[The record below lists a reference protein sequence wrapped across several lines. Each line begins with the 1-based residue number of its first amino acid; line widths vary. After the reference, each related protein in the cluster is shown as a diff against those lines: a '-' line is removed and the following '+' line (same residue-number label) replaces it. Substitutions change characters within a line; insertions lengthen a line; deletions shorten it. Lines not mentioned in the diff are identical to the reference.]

1 MINGTSGGGRPLD
14 LSAVAMAVVQQKASP
29 QELLAAWVTATV
41 YCVRPDRPGVFVADT
56 DDGQVVGVCTSLQ
69 ELARFAG
76 ECDWFST
83 TGADLLSQLP
93 PGVDIVLDP
102 SGPAPL
108 RISPGALEARQGLQL
123 NYLSET
129 GEA

>member
-1 MINGTSGGGRPLD
+1 MINGTSDAGHPLD
-14 LSAVAMAVVQQKASP
+14 LSSAAQAVVQQKASA
-29 QELLAAWVTATV
+29 QELLAALVTSTV

-83 TGADLLSQLP
+83 DGADLLSQLP
-93 PGVDIVLDP
+93 AGVDIILDP
-102 SGPAPL
+102 AGPAPL
-108 RISPGALEARQGLQL
+108 RISPEALKAGVGLQL
-123 NYLSET
+123 TRLSET

>member
-1 MINGTSGGGRPLD
+1 MISGTSGRGRPRE
-14 LSAVAMAVVQQKASP
+14 LSATVQAVVQQKASA
-29 QELLAAWVTATV
+29 QELLDALVTSTV
-41 YCVRPDRPGVFVADT
+41 YCVRPDRPGVFVADAG
-56 DDGQVVGVCTSLQ
+56 DGQVVGVCTSLP

-108 RISPGALEARQGLQL
+108 RISPGALRARPGLQL
-123 NYLSET
+123 NHLSET
-129 GEA
+129 GEV